1 MNVGSA
7 RQPFY
12 YCLPDETDSVRLFG
26 GGAWAWFCGRGGWG
40 TGLAVYSRP
49 AVPARHPPAPC
60 SPPCPSAPPAQ
71 TQCLLTVA
79 SLSLS
84 TWEHGNMKCWLPPTV
99 AACCCLPPCLP
110 LPGCSAHHKVCCPG
124 EHGTRGEPRGAQGPR
139 QLLLQLQR
147 RPEALHTHS
156 EAAGVWAALACGQR
170 LCGRLLLAVGAV
182 LHKQQQWAG
191 GEKQALYLRCVCGS
205 PPMLTNH
212 TTLPLLPARSM
223 STQTDTTPMTWR
235 QLATTPTCW
244 PTRRWSHCSGPP
256 FPRGAPTAAASPAQS
271 PELEWPVV
279 VSVFPP
285 PAAAGRPCPPN
296 SYPFRLPAG
305 PSSLPAAVFRIRF
318 WFLAP
323 ACQPRCVLTTSQ
335 RGTSVSYAPPAGPFH
350 SLPGP
355 SLDGHLASLCLY
367 LTLPSHETPMQCL
380 FTAHSGHFTTQQQ
393 SARGRRRQG
402 AAASRGTGAAVA
414 GRMC

>member
-1 MNVGSA
+1 VESRVVHRALDSYFSSYSVALKRYIPIRKLQACGRRLPVGSA
-7 RQPFY
+7 
-12 YCLPDETDSVRLFG
+12 CAG
-26 GGAWAWFCGRGGWG
+26 GC
-40 TGLAVYSRP
+40 
-49 AVPARHPPAPC
+49 
-60 SPPCPSAPPAQ
+60 
-71 TQCLLTVA
+71 CLLWGLYCTNNNSGLGVRNRPCICAVCVA
-79 SLSLS
+79 
-84 TWEHGNMKCWLPPTV
+84 H
-99 AACCCLPPCLP
+99 
-110 LPGCSAHHKVCCPG
+110 
-124 EHGTRGEPRGAQGPR
+124 
-139 QLLLQLQR
+139 
-147 RPEALHTHS
+147 
-156 EAAGVWAALACGQR
+156 
-170 LCGRLLLAVGAV
+170 
-182 LHKQQQWAG
+182 
-191 GEKQALYLRCVCGS
+191 

-271 PELEWPVV
+271 PELERPVL

-323 ACQPRCVLTTSQ
+323 ACQPRCVLTTCQ

-380 FTAHSGHFTTQQQ
+380 YTAHSGHFTTQQQ
-393 SARGRRRQG
+393 NARGGRRQG

-414 GRMC
+414 GRRC